1 MAHKEGG
8 IELSSGFGSQ
18 VRSGRFIPGQFWNFE
33 TRVRSSCPPRERKSP
48 KEGGWGAEFLRA
60 GIS

>member
-1 MAHKEGG
+1 MAYKEGG
-8 IELSSGFGSQ
+8 IELSSAFGSQ
-18 VRSGRFIPGQFWNFE
+18 VCSGRFIPDQFQNFE

-48 KEGGWGAEFLRA
+48 KEGEGGAEFLRA